1 LKETRPKSSQEPRR
15 IALDAVLYFARMK
28 VMRRAVGASAVFG
41 LIVLVARGLVV
52 IDVRAGRRRR
62 TLGPIERD
70 IAAPPEVVFDVI
82 AAPYLGRTPRAM
94 QEKLQVLQRGTDMVL
109 AAHRTPTR
117 LGVATTI
124 ETVRFERPRRVDFQ
138 LVRGP
143 VPEVTE
149 SFELRAVETGTHF
162 TYTGELSTD
171 FWLVGRWWGA
181 LVARVW
187 ERTVAAS
194 IESIAGEAER
204 LAAVGHRRP

>member
-1 LKETRPKSSQEPRR
+1 MKMARS
-15 IALDAVLYFARMK
+15 ALGV
-28 VMRRAVGASAVFG
+28 SAALG
-41 LIVLVARGLVV
+41 LATLVARGVV
-52 IDVRAGRRRR
+52 AIDAHIGRRSR

-70 IAAPPEVVFDVI
+70 ITATPEQVFDVI

-94 QEKLQVLQRGTDMVL
+94 QEKLEVLQRGTDMVL

-124 ETVRFERPRRVDFQ
+124 ETVRFERPDRVEFR

-149 SFELRAVETGTHF
+149 SFELRAIETGTQF
-162 TYTGELSTD
+162 IYTGELSTD
-171 FWLVGRWWGA
+171 FWVVGEWWGA

-187 ERTVAAS
+187 ERTVEAS

-204 LAAVGHRRP
+204 RSAVARHRS